1 MRRNKLDSERIVGYT
16 EVIPKTAILESSYLK
31 PVEPAEAGCP
41 KSFPPRWSQIADSMG
56 ARFME
61 IAARK
66 QTFLGTSPVTH
77 KSGPIVLKVGIG
89 ASIHLFIYSQVVADI
104 LQENLV

>member
-1 MRRNKLDSERIVGYT
+1 VRRNKLDSERIVGYT

-56 ARFME
+56 ARVME
-61 IAARK
+61 IAAHK
-66 QTFLGTSPVTH
+66 QMFLGTSPVTPQIRTY
-77 KSGPIVLKVGIG
+77 SSQSRNRG
-89 ASIHLFIYSQVVADI
+89 IYSQVIADI
-104 LQENLV
+104 LQKTLV

>member
-1 MRRNKLDSERIVGYT
+1 MVGYT

-41 KSFPPRWSQIADSMG
+41 KPFPPRWSQIADSLE

-61 IAARK
+61 VAAHK
-66 QTFLGTSPVTH
+66 QMVLGTFPVARNNW
-77 KSGPIVLKVGIG
+77 SKVER
-89 ASIHLFIYSQVVADI
+89 
-104 LQENLV
+104 QESSNPGLTSSLLRGTLLREA